1 MIVGPNWKPRVY
13 TDAELDRLEREGR
26 GTLEDLA
33 ALLCRAIKRMPEQ
46 EKAEL
51 RKSWL
56 DYVTEKENDKRFLRS
71 VGVDRTATDEVG
83 NIEAISGL

>member
-1 MIVGPNWKPRVY
+1 MIVGPNWRVY
-13 TDAELDRLEREGR
+13 TDAELDRLERRGN

-33 ALLCRAIKRMPEQ
+33 ALLCREIRRMSDE

-56 DYVTEKENDKRFLRS
+56 DYVDEKENDRRFLRC
-71 VGVDRTATDEVG
+71 VGVDPDG
-83 NIEAISGL
+83 D

>member
-13 TDAELDRLEREGR
+13 TDAELDRLERRGN

-33 ALLCRAIKRMPEQ
+33 ALLCREIRRMSDE

-56 DYVTEKENDKRFLRS
+56 DYVDEKENDRRFLKS
-71 VGVDRTATDEVG
+71 CGVDPDG
-83 NIEAISGL
+83 D

>member
-1 MIVGPNWKPRVY
+1 MIVGPTWKPHVY
-13 TDAELDRLEREGR
+13 TDRELNRIERRGN

-33 ALLCRAIKRMPEQ
+33 ALLCREIGRMSDE

-56 DYVTEKENDKRFLRS
+56 DYVDEKENDRRFLRS
-71 VGVDRTATDEVG
+71 VGVDPDG
-83 NIEAISGL
+83 D

>member
-1 MIVGPNWKPRVY
+1 MSIVGTNWKSHVY
-13 TDAELDRLEREGR
+13 TDRELNRIERRGN

-33 ALLCRAIKRMPEQ
+33 ALLCREIGRMSDE

-56 DYVTEKENDKRFLRS
+56 DCVEEKERSRNRDRRFLKAC
-71 VGVDRTATDEVG
+71 GIDPDG
-83 NIEAISGL
+83 D

>member
-1 MIVGPNWKPRVY
+1 MIVGPNWKQHVY
-13 TDAELDRLEREGR
+13 NDRELNGIERRGN

-33 ALLCRAIKRMPEQ
+33 ALLCREIERMSDE

-56 DYVTEKENDKRFLRS
+56 DYVDEKENDRRFLRS
-71 VGVDRTATDEVG
+71 VGVDPDG
-83 NIEAISGL
+83 D

>member
-13 TDAELDRLEREGR
+13 TDVELDRIERVGQ

-33 ALLCRAIKRMPEQ
+33 ALLCREIERMSDE
-46 EKAEL
+46 EKAKL

-56 DYVTEKENDKRFLRS
+56 DYVDERENDRRFLKS
-71 VGVDRTATDEVG
+71 CGVDPDG
-83 NIEAISGL
+83 D